1 MRIPKGSTV
10 SKELSKHF
18 GRIFDT
24 KKTFIF
30 DIESAVNSIN
40 RFSREDSKKNSNVS
54 LYGIHVE
61 EYLKQKHQVNVKGK
75 NDGKKTERSKNF
87 QVVGTSNQE
96 TSKGEEKDRT

>member
-18 GRIFDT
+18 GRVFNT

-30 DIESAVNSIN
+30 DIGK
-40 RFSREDSKKNSNVS
+40 EDSDVN
-54 LYGIHVE
+54 LYGNHVQ

-75 NDGKKTERSKNF
+75 NDGKKIERSKNF
-87 QVVGTSNQE
+87 QVVSQSNKGTS
-96 TSKGEEKDRT
+96 GEE

>member
-18 GRIFDT
+18 GRVFNT
-24 KKTFIF
+24 KKTFFF
-30 DIESAVNSIN
+30 DIGK
-40 RFSREDSKKNSNVS
+40 EDSNVN
-54 LYGIHVE
+54 LYGTHVE
-61 EYLKQKHQVNVKGK
+61 EYLKHKHQVNVKGK

-96 TSKGEEKDRT
+96 TSKGEQKDRT

>member
-18 GRIFDT
+18 GRVFNT

-30 DIESAVNSIN
+30 DIGK
-40 RFSREDSKKNSNVS
+40 EDSNVN
-54 LYGIHVE
+54 LYGTHVE

>member
-18 GRIFDT
+18 GRVFNT
-24 KKTFIF
+24 KKTFFF
-30 DIESAVNSIN
+30 DIGK
-40 RFSREDSKKNSNVS
+40 EDSDVN
-54 LYGIHVE
+54 LYGTHVD